1 MTLGYDSSGYD
12 SSGYD
17 SRAVSARLI
26 HGAPPRIDLDC
37 DIAIVGGGA
46 CGLTAGI
53 WARRHGAGDVLVLER
68 DAAQGGSTA
77 LSSGFVPAAGT
88 RLQQA
93 LGIADSADSFA
104 ADIAAKAHSTA
115 DPLLTRLY
123 TLEIAAVIDTLA
135 DSYDLPFQL
144 LDGFL
149 YPGHRAARMHTLPE
163 RTGAALSARLRTAAV
178 QAGVDCVD
186 RAQVQ
191 TLFVDASRRVVAV
204 GIIRPDGRVEHLGCR
219 QLILACNGFGGNA
232 ALVERFLPQMKD
244 SLYFGHAGNQGD
256 AVIWGEALG
265 AELADMSGY
274 QGHGSV
280 ATPHGIL
287 LTWALMMKGGLQVN
301 RDGRRFWNEHHG
313 YSEAAEQVLAQPG
326 GIAWNVFDERIHQF
340 AQDFPDY
347 QQAERA
353 GAIREAVDIPALARL
368 IGCDKTVLQA
378 TLDEAA
384 RACANAAG
392 DCHGRRFDAAQLLTP
407 PFRAAKVT
415 GALFHTQGG
424 LAVDESCRVLAR
436 DAALARRPDERH
448 PDERHPTALHPLAN
462 VYAAGGAARGVSG
475 NHPSGYLSGNGLLS
489 ALAGGAVAGRSAAQ
503 AAAET

>member
-1 MTLGYDSSGYD
+1 MT
-12 SSGYD
+12 
-17 SRAVSARLI
+17 ARVI

-68 DAAQGGSTA
+68 DSRQGGSTA

-93 LGIADSADSFA
+93 LGVADSADSFA
-104 ADIAAKAHSTA
+104 ADIAAKAHGHA

-123 TLEIAAVIDTLA
+123 TREIAAVIDMLA
-135 DSYDLPFQL
+135 DGYDLPFQL

-163 RTGAALSARLRTAAV
+163 RTGSALAARLRAAAV

-191 TLFVDASRRVVAV
+191 TLFVDASHRIVAV
-204 GIIRPDGRVEHLGCR
+204 GIIRPDGQVEHLGCR
-219 QLILACNGFGGNA
+219 QLILACNGFGGNP
-232 ALVERFLPQMKD
+232 ALVERFLPQMKG

-265 AELADMSGY
+265 AELMDMSGY

-301 RDGRRFWNEHHG
+301 RDGRRFWNEHQG

-326 GIAWNVFDERIHQF
+326 GIAWNVFDEAIHRF

-347 QQAERA
+347 REAEAA
-353 GAIREAVDIPALARL
+353 GAIRSAEDVVSLAAL
-368 IGCDKTVLQA
+368 IGCPASTLQA

-384 RACANAAG
+384 AACEDSAI
-392 DCHGRRFDAAQLLTP
+392 DSHGRRFEPTQLLVP
-407 PFRAAKVT
+407 PYRAARVS

-424 LAVDESCRVLAR
+424 PAIDEHCRVL
-436 DAALARRPDERH
+436 RRQGDGSLR
-448 PDERHPTALHPLAN
+448 PLPN
-462 VYAAGGAARGVSG
+462 LFAAGGAARGVSG

-489 ALAGGAVAGRSAAQ
+489 ALAGGAVAGRE
-503 AAAET
+503 AAAEG